1 MMEVSGSTTNKG
13 MTMLPIDVRFIDLQS
28 SPALLSDIE
37 DRAEK
42 LGHACSALTHGRLT
56 VSRELGR
63 GRRTPAVKVALT
75 VNIRGRGLRTI
86 HAEAQ
91 TGRQEP
97 GLAVAS
103 AVRQAF
109 ETAMRLLVSDR
120 KSRPNQ
126 IQPVPV

>member
-1 MMEVSGSTTNKG
+1 

-28 SPALLSDIE
+28 SEALMSDIE

-42 LGHACSALTHGRLT
+42 LGHACEALTHGRVT

-63 GRRTPAVKVALT
+63 GRRTPAIKVALS
-75 VNIRGRGLRTI
+75 VNIRGRGMHTVS
-86 HAEAQ
+86 AEAVS
-91 TGRQEP
+91 GRQDP
-97 GLAVAS
+97 GIAVNR

-109 ETAMRLLVSDR
+109 ETATRHLVTDR

-126 IQPVPV
+126 LQQVPV

>member
-1 MMEVSGSTTNKG
+1 M
-13 MTMLPIDVRFIDLQS
+13 MLPIDVRFIDLQS
-28 SPALLSDIE
+28 SPALLRDIE
-37 DRAEK
+37 DRARR
-42 LGHACSALTHGRLT
+42 LGHACGALTHGRVT

-63 GRRTPAVKVALT
+63 GRRTPAIRVALT
-75 VNIRGRGLRTI
+75 VNIRGRGQRTI

-103 AVRQAF
+103 AVRDAF
-109 ETAMRLLVSDR
+109 ETAMRHLVSDR

-126 IQPVPV
+126 CQPVPA